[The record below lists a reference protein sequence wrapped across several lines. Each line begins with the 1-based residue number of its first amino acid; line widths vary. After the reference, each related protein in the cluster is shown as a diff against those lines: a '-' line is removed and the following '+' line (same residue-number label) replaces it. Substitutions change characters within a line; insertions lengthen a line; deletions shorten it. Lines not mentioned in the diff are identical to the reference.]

1 LSHCTVEGCEC
12 TLANLA
18 KPVALVVSL
27 WKPFIGH
34 LFATLRYSVDSWP
47 PKYCCS

>member
-18 KPVALVVSL
+18 KPVAYGCFSLEAVYRTLVCY
-27 WKPFIGH
+27 IA
-34 LFATLRYSVDSWP
+34 LF
-47 PKYCCS
+47 CG